1 MLTRE
6 ILEETLGFRVCNFDT
21 YIRVFT
27 HKSASRDIGTESYE
41 RLEFIGDSV
50 INFVVAKYLF
60 DAFPEADEGFLTKVR
75 TRLVCSKT
83 LAEFSN
89 NLGLG
94 RFVIMNERALRQGWN
109 TNTRILED
117 VFESLVGALYLDLGL
132 HTAKTF
138 LISVIERFMNIRDL
152 LTETNYKDVLMRY
165 VQSKGAPL
173 PNYVV
178 TTPLARQSSLFEVC
192 VVIDGLEGRG
202 NDTCKKGAEQL
213 AALSVLIKLGV
224 IPPPL
229 PQHPPPPLPPPPL
242 PPPSVLVP
250 PQRPSWA
257 PCGGPML

>member
-6 ILEETLGFRVCNFDT
+6 TLERTLGFRVCNFDN

-27 HKSASRDIGTESYE
+27 HKSASRDLGTESYE

-60 DAFPEADEGFLTKVR
+60 DAFPTADEGFLTKVR

-83 LAEFSN
+83 LAEFSR

-94 RFVIMNERALRQGWN
+94 QFVIMNERALRQGWN

-117 VFESLVGALYLDLGL
+117 VFESLIGALYLDLGL

-138 LISVIERFMNIRDL
+138 LISVIERFMNAHDL
-152 LTETNYKDVLMRY
+152 LTETNYKDILMRY

-173 PNYVV
+173 PEYRASQPSASIFDVSV
-178 TTPLARQSSLFEVC
+178 DIEGF
-192 VVIDGLEGRG
+192 EGRG
-202 NDTCKKGAEQL
+202 RDSCKKGAEQL
-213 AALSVLIKLGV
+213 AARCVLIRLGV

-229 PQHPPPPLPPPPL
+229 PPPA
-242 PPPSVLVP
+242 
-250 PQRPSWA
+250 RA
-257 PCGGPML
+257 